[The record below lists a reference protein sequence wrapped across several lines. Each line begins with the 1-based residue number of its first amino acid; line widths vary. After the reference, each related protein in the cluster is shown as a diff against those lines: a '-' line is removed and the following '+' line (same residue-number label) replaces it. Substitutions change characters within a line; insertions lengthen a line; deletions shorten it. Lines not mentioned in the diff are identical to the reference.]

1 MPDNGLKYAMAL
13 PLEPAVEAKIARL
26 IKFADEHLD
35 FFVKRW
41 QLKGKSCR
49 ANTPKNCNRPSTVP
63 A

>member
-1 MPDNGLKYAMAL
+1 MPDDGLKYAMAL

-41 QLKGKSCR
+41 QRRVIAKR
-49 ANTPKNCNRPSTVP
+49 EPS
-63 A
+63 